1 MESNKGVLVATKGH
15 KMTEKEFKNKYNELV
30 KNGYFFINHRATANS
45 LGFNSLCAKFNLP
58 IINVTKIG
66 ENYNNEYCD
75 MYMFYSEDRL
85 SYYDAKKIMDD
96 NFK

>member
-1 MESNKGVLVATKGH
+1 MVVTKGH

-45 LGFNSLCAKFNLP
+45 LDFNSLCDKFNLP
-58 IINVTKIG
+58 IIKVAKIG
-66 ENYNNEYCD
+66 EFYHNEYCD

-85 SYYDAKKIMDD
+85 SHYDAKKIMDEK
-96 NFK
+96 FG

>member
-1 MESNKGVLVATKGH
+1 MKKNEFQKLYDEITK
-15 KMTEKEFKNKYNELV
+15 K
-30 KNGYFFINHRATANS
+30 GYFFIYHRATAKS
-45 LGFNSLCAKFNLP
+45 LDFNSLCAKFNLP